1 MIIDFLAADCVMPGV
16 HPARNARKIF
26 SALRNSVFLLVLL
39 LISGSCVLA
48 QVNVVTQHND
58 NARTGQNIS
67 ETILTPANVN
77 STQFGKLF
85 SVPTDGQIYAQP
97 LYVAGV
103 AIPGKGTHNVV
114 YVATEADSV
123 YAFDADTSGPALW
136 HASLVDSAH
145 GAGAGETPLTT
156 SSTTGCADLQPLI
169 GITATPVIDLPSKTI
184 YVEAKSVVN
193 TNSTYIHRLHALDIT
208 TGAEKASSPVVI
220 TATVTGN
227 GSGSSGGHIT
237 FDPLYQHARPGL
249 LLFNG
254 TVFIGYASHCDQ
266 GPYHGWLFAYDHTT
280 LQQKAVYNS
289 TANGGLGGFWNSGTG
304 IAADSAGN
312 MYLAS
317 GNGSFSQSAP
327 LSLGDT
333 IMKVVFNGSSFTVS
347 DYFTPYN
354 QNSLNGND
362 ADVGSGGVTLLPDQA
377 GAHPHLL
384 VQAGK
389 EGRIYIVDRDAM
401 TTSPLHYCNGCS
413 SDPEIFQ
420 ESASGQ
426 IGGLFSAAAYWN
438 NTTYWFANSLKAIPL
453 SAGKLNFTGETSS
466 STSYGF
472 PGATPS
478 ISANGNSNGIVWS
491 INTGAYGSPGPAVL
505 HAHNATNVTQ
515 ELYNSTQAANQRDKA
530 GNAVKF
536 AVPTISNGKVYVGA
550 SSELDVYGLLGTPAT
565 ATPAISPA
573 AGTYSNS
580 VSVSISDSTA
590 GATIY
595 YTTNGSTPTTSS
607 TKYSSAFTL
616 TATATV
622 KAIATA
628 SGHSNSAVASNTYT
642 ISGSKTPIV
651 YQTESLPAVS
661 SGPTHRVF
669 TWGGFTNGTGT
680 ILDATKIGDNVTYT
694 VNVSTAATYDVK
706 VGVKKYN
713 IRGIMQLSVNGNNA
727 GPAEDQY
734 AAAEAFAEFDLG
746 NVTIN
751 STGNNS
757 FKFTVVGRNASSGD
771 YKIAFDYIK
780 LTPQ

>member
-1 MIIDFLAADCVMPGV
+1 MLGEL
-16 HPARNARKIF
+16 F
-26 SALRNSVFLLVLL
+26 SAEGAIQSARRRGTPSGTSFLNSIFLLLMLFIAV
-39 LISGSCVLA
+39 SPVAA
-48 QVNVVTQHND
+48 QVNVLTQHND

-77 STQFGKLF
+77 SAQFGKLF

-156 SSTTGCADLQPLI
+156 SSTTGCGDLKPLI

-193 TNSTYIHRLHALDIT
+193 TNSVYIHRLHALDIT
-208 TGAEKASSPVVI
+208 TGAEKSSSPVVI

-289 TANGGLGGFWNSGTG
+289 TANGGLGGFWNAGTG

-312 MYLAS
+312 MFLAS

-362 ADVGSGGVTLLPDQA
+362 ADVGSGGVTLLPDQT

-384 VQAGK
+384 VEAGK
-389 EGRIYIVDRDAM
+389 EGRIYVVDRDAM

-420 ESASGQ
+420 ESTSGQ

-453 SAGKLNFTGETSS
+453 SAGKLNFSAETSS

-478 ISANGNSNGIVWS
+478 ISANGSSNGIVWS
-491 INTGAYGSPGPAVL
+491 IDTGTYGSSGPAVL
-505 HAHNATNVTQ
+505 HAHDASNVSQ
-515 ELYNSTQAANQRDKA
+515 ALYNSSQAANQRDKA

-550 SSELDVYGLLGTPAT
+550 SSELDVYGLLSATPTA

-580 VSVSISDSTA
+580 VSVSISDSTS
-590 GATIY
+590 GASIY

-616 TATATV
+616 NATATV
-622 KAIATA
+622 KAIAVA
-628 SGHSNSAVASNTYT
+628 SGYLNSAVASSAYT
-642 ISGSKTPIV
+642 ISGNKTPIV
-651 YQTESLPAVS
+651 YQTESLPAAS

-669 TWGGFTNGTGT
+669 SWAGFTNGVGT
-680 ILDATKIGDNVTYT
+680 ILDATKVGDNVTYT
-694 VNVSTAATYDVK
+694 VNIASAATYDVK
-706 VGVKKYN
+706 VGIKR
-713 IRGIMQLSVNGNNA
+713 ISTRGIWQLSVNGKNV
-727 GPAEDQY
+727 GPTEDEY
-734 AAAEAFAEFDLG
+734 GSSVVFAEFDLG
-746 NVTIN
+746 NVTISASGN
-751 STGNNS
+751 ST
-757 FKFTVVGRNASSGD
+757 FKFTIVGKNASSSS
-771 YKIAFDYIK
+771 YTESFDYIK